1 MRYCD
6 TSFLA
11 PLILEE
17 PTSARVERFVA
28 ALPLGEAAISHW
40 TRAEFAT
47 LLAREVRMGGLAPQ
61 AADEAGAQF
70 EAMVQELF
78 IILLP
83 DAHDFD
89 LAREFLGN
97 YPTGL
102 RAGDALHLAVAVNH
116 GAAAIY
122 SLDTGL
128 LKAGRMLK
136 LPVSMGIR
144 MAE

>member
-1 MRYCD
+1 
-6 TSFLA
+6 
-11 PLILEE
+11 
-17 PTSARVERFVA
+17 
-28 ALPLGEAAISHW
+28 
-40 TRAEFAT
+40 
-47 LLAREVRMGGLAPQ
+47 MGGLAPQ

-70 EAMVQELF
+70 EAMVQESF

-89 LAREFLGN
+89 LARVLLGN
-97 YPTGL
+97 YAAGL
-102 RAGDALHLAVAVNH
+102 RAGDALHLAVAGNH
-116 GAAAIY
+116 GATVIY

-144 MAE
+144 MAG